1 MIRKVFCSVIDIR
14 KSAFGLV
21 VGIFYVFVNLKLA
34 IVGET
39 KVVLSS
45 LFESE

>member
-1 MIRKVFCSVIDIR
+1 V
-14 KSAFGLV
+14 FGLV
-21 VGIFYVFVNLKLA
+21 VGRFYVFVNLKLA

-45 LFESE
+45 LLESE

>member
-1 MIRKVFCSVIDIR
+1 MIRNVFCSVIDIR
-14 KSAFGLV
+14 KPVFGLV

>member
-1 MIRKVFCSVIDIR
+1 MFCSVVDIR
-14 KSAFGLV
+14 KSVFGLV
-21 VGIFYVFVNLKLA
+21 LGIFSVFVNLKLA